1 MNWIFGIQAHKE
13 AQTMLQALL
22 QPQDKAWIVPVPGH
36 RSWQRDDLLQGNPQW
51 SHLLTNAPC
60 VEQALSE
67 IHAAGQSISPPPVLA
82 GSLYLIGDLL
92 TRGVITAE

>member
-1 MNWIFGIQAHKE
+1 MIWIFGIQAHKQ
-13 AQTMLQALL
+13 AQTMLQTLL

-36 RSWQRDDLLQGNPQW
+36 RSWERDDLLQGNPQW
-51 SHLLTNAPC
+51 SHQLANAAS
-60 VEQALSE
+60 VEQALIE
-67 IHAAGQSISPPPVLA
+67 IHAGGKSISPPPVLA